1 MRRRTPATLKHEQAA
16 IIRVVG
22 ARLKAAR
29 ELCNLSQ
36 VEAARR
42 LGYANSSK
50 LAKIERAVDS
60 ISIPLWLIVR
70 ASKVYEVSI
79 DYLFG
84 TSEDWYTDPRFDQA
98 RETSSWLF
106 EAWEQ
111 QRKRDMQT
119 LSRLNDQLQSVTNT
133 TGEMLDVT
141 EHVKEALDAF
151 TKCNPKFTDMRG
163 SAKLL
168 RYVNLARDAAHH
180 ASEKLTRFR
189 SDVRLATATTPQL
202 DLFNEPEVD

>member
-1 MRRRTPATLKHEQAA
+1 MRRRTPANLKHEQAA
-16 IIRVVG
+16 IIRAIG
-22 ARLKAAR
+22 SRLKAAR

-70 ASKVYEVSI
+70 ASKIYEVSI

-84 TSEDWYTDPRFDQA
+84 TSDDWYTEPRLSQE
-98 RETSSWLF
+98 REVSSWVF
-106 EAWEQ
+106 EAWEK

-119 LSRLNDQLQSVTNT
+119 LSRLHDELQAVTNA
-133 TGEMLDVT
+133 TGQMLDET
-141 EHVKEALDAF
+141 GRVKESLDLF
-151 TKCNPKFTDMRG
+151 VKSNPKFNDMRG
-163 SAKLL
+163 SARLL
-168 RYVNLARDAAHH
+168 RYVNVANTSAKTAA
-180 ASEKLTRFR
+180 EKLNRFR
-189 SDVRLATATTPQL
+189 TDIRLATATTPQL
-202 DLFNEPEVD
+202 DLFTEPEVD